1 MRENYVRLVSS
12 PSLVVLSCHPSI
24 VIGLDTRL
32 SVSIQTFLLSST
44 SLSKKNYPISIGYVS
59 TVGYICHR
67 FISLSNNR
75 SISTRVETTNIS

>member
-1 MRENYVRLVSS
+1 MRLVSS

-32 SVSIQTFLLSST
+32 SVSIQTFLLPQ
-44 SLSKKNYPISIGYVS
+44 LPFLKKNYPISIGYVS
-59 TVGYICHR
+59 TVGHICQR